1 MTFATRPNTW
11 NNRVGRIPR
20 EDGAAAVEFAL
31 VLPILLLLVFGIFSF
46 GQFYSQY
53 EVLQGAAREG
63 ARAAAVRSDP
73 SDVKD
78 RVYEAADPYTPTK
91 PPAVSVSSGGGA
103 CTDQTVGDQVTVKWD
118 QKFDISLPFVPA
130 VDTDVLIKG
139 VFRCE

>member
-1 MTFATRPNTW
+1 MTFAMRPNVRE
-11 NNRVGRIPR
+11 NRVGRITR

-63 ARAAAVRSDP
+63 AREAAVRADP
-73 SDVKD
+73 GDVKD
-78 RVYEAADPYTPTK
+78 RVYEAADPYTPSKSPT
-91 PPAVSVSSGGGA
+91 VSVASGGSA
-103 CTDQTVGDQVTVKWD
+103 CTDQTVGESVTVKWD
-118 QKFDISLPFVPA
+118 QTFDISLPFVPSI
-130 VDTDVLIKG
+130 DTEVLIKG